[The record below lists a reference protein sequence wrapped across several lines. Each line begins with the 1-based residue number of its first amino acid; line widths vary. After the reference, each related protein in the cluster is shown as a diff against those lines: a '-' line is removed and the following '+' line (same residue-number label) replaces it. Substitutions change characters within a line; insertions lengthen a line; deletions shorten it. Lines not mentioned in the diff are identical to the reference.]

1 MKLHF
6 KNSKGTRYYQTQ
18 GAHRHRSISDG
29 LVISPMTST
38 WESFLRTHTVW
49 LHKKSIFL
57 ITKKQTFV
65 NNALK
70 LQAYTYTYFKNN
82 Q

>member
-49 LHKKSIFL
+49 LHKKSIE

-65 NNALK
+65 NNVLK
-70 LQAYTYTYFKNN
+70 LQAYTYFENN